1 MSKTKKIL
9 ALALS
14 ACMSLSLP
22 LLAGCGGGDKG
33 GTGSNPGSAG
43 NPSNAGNSGTGTG
56 TGSVYYL
63 NFKPEQDPQWQ
74 ALAKLYTEQTGVP
87 VTVVTAASGVEV
99 KVQTAASGQYETTLM
114 S

>member
-14 ACMSLSLP
+14 ACLSLS
-22 LLAGCGGGDKG
+22 LLAGCGGDKG

-63 NFKPEQDPQWQ
+63 NFKPEADAAWQ
-74 ALAKLYTEQTGVP
+74 ALAKAYTQET
-87 VTVVTAASGVEV
+87 GVEV

>member
-14 ACMSLSLP
+14 ACLSLS

-56 TGSVYYL
+56 SVYYL
-63 NFKPEQDPQWQ
+63 NFKPEADAAWQ
-74 ALAKLYTEQTGVP
+74 ALAKAYTQET
-87 VTVVTAASGVEV
+87 GVEV